1 MFRRIRELLFSLTS
15 VIVALLAL
23 SSFLVA
29 SYQLETWPF
38 GDHRPLGQ
46 RYDHYRVQRL
56 ELDPFFSAPG
66 TVESTRRTVVRC
78 ELENMAGSSGAT
90 TQGSSTIIW
99 LIPEGTPVKKGDILA
114 RLDAT
119 NYEEMLRQQTIVVA
133 QAKASHLQA
142 QLEHEIAELAL
153 REYIEGVAK
162 TTEQEME
169 ASITLARS
177 NLSQARDRLEWTK
190 KMNSKGYS
198 SVAQMETDKQTVMTS
213 QVALDNLLGQYD
225 LFRRFT
231 LPKTQKTLQADITTT
246 QTTLDS
252 EEVKLN
258 RQLERFRLLERQVA
272 RCTIRAPHDGVVYY
286 YVESRRRWSDTDST
300 IQEGLAVYQEQKLF
314 FLPDLSE
321 MEILV
326 TLNESIVRRVKEGQ
340 RAHVDFE
347 ALRGVHL
354 AGELTSVGQIPN
366 QVSPRG
372 EDVRYFIG
380 TVKLDQSAPGLKPG
394 MTAVVTFDLPH
405 REGAL
410 AVPLTAVADE
420 GDRQFCYVLA
430 RDHLERREVQLGATT
445 PHLVEIKKG
454 LREGEEVIL
463 NPPDQVSRLKS
474 LAGFE
479 DRPWPK
485 GDPSTAASAR
495 ASAPRGPGSFGDGQR
510 RRGFGGGGQ
519 GSGQGGGQGGGRR
532 FRKPAADD
540 E

>member
-1 MFRRIRELLFSLTS
+1 MFRRIRELLFSLTG

-29 SYQLETWPF
+29 SYELETWPF
-38 GDHRPLGQ
+38 GDHRPIRE
-46 RYDHYRVQRL
+46 RYHYYRVQRL

-66 TVESTRRTVVRC
+66 VVESTRRTVVRC
-78 ELENMAGSSGAT
+78 ELENMAGSSGGT
-90 TQGSSTIIW
+90 TQGASTIIS
-99 LIPEGTPVKKGDILA
+99 LIPEGTAVKKGDILA

-119 NYEEMLRQQTIVVA
+119 NYEEMLRQQTIVVE

-142 QLEHEIAELAL
+142 QLEHEIAEIAL
-153 REYIEGVAK
+153 KEYIEGTAR

-169 ASITLARS
+169 ASITLAES
-177 NLSQARDRLEWTK
+177 TLSQARERLEWTR

-198 SVAQMETDKQTVMTS
+198 SVAQINTDKQAVMTS
-213 QVALDNLLGQYD
+213 EIALKNLLSQYD
-225 LFRRFT
+225 LFRKFT

-286 YVESRRRWSDTDST
+286 YVESRRRYSDTDST
-300 IQEGLAVYQEQKLF
+300 IQEGLSVYQEQKLF

-326 TLNESIVRRVKEGQ
+326 TLNESIVRRVKEGH
-340 RAHVDFE
+340 RARVDFE
-347 ALRGVHL
+347 ALPGVHL

-380 TVKLDQSAPGLKPG
+380 TVKLDQTAQGLKPG

-410 AVPLTAVADE
+410 AVPLTAVGDE

-430 RDHLERREVQLGATT
+430 RDHLERREVQLGTTT

-454 LREGEEVIL
+454 LREGEEVAL
-463 NPPDQVSRLKS
+463 NPPDRTSRLKS

-485 GDPSTAASAR
+485 ADPAKAAAAR
-495 ASAPRGPGSFGDGQR
+495 ASGPRGPGNFADGQR
-510 RRGFGGGGQ
+510 RRGFGGGP
-519 GSGQGGGQGGGRR
+519 GGGQGGGRR
-532 FRKPAADD
+532 SRKPAAD
-540 E
+540 EE